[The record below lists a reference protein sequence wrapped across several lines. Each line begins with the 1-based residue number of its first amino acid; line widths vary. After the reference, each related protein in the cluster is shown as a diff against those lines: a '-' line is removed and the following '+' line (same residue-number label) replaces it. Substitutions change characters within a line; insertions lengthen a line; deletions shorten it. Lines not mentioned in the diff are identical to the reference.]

1 MQTDSNGKIAWDAVI
16 KHKSVSSLAALAYQR
31 LQDKTRLEDFESDE
45 KLAKD
50 KLAVWTRPEDSR
62 EKWSKPEARLSQKFA
77 TLSSDF
83 IYIYIHIQ
91 YTMIII

>member
-1 MQTDSNGKIAWDAVI
+1 MALQTDANGKIAWDAVI
-16 KHKSVSSLAALAYQR
+16 KHKSVFFLAYQR
-31 LQDKTRLEDFESDE
+31 LKDKTKLEDFETDE

-77 TLSSDF
+77 TL
-83 IYIYIHIQ
+83 
-91 YTMIII
+91 